1 MGRTKGSKKSKGDGC
16 LAPESMTLMCSKPG
30 GGRIFAAT
38 EGVVLNALKLD
49 SVTPVAGEYD
59 RHAGVSLG
67 CQVGEEVPDLVE
79 EGLSFGR
86 RLVRED
92 QDCKTICST
101 Q

>member
-1 MGRTKGSKKSKGDGC
+1 MPRGPGMGRTKGSKKSKGDGC

-67 CQVGEEVPDLVE
+67 SGPLLRIDPSLV
-79 EGLSFGR
+79 
-86 RLVRED
+86 
-92 QDCKTICST
+92 I
-101 Q
+101 